1 MFRVTECTFRVTEC
15 TFRDTEWPFRD
26 TEWRFIINIKQNY
39 LSQNKS
45 DVCTCFYINFSYI
58 CGDYIQ
64 NKKLIKMNKFFL
76 TSLLVAAAITAN
88 AQDNTTKDSLTME
101 TMMHNIPEV
110 MVKGSRP
117 IVKAERGMLSYNMPL
132 LLKQLPADNAYEALT
147 RIPGVSNATGN
158 ISFSGNEVTLI
169 INGQATTLTQ
179 EQLAERLKAMP
190 ATQLAKAEVML
201 SAPARY
207 HVRGMAINIV
217 TKDYAGTNQLSGQ
230 IIGGLV
236 QTKYAKGF
244 GDLYLSMQ
252 RGKFGL
258 DAQYKLV
265 NGNSYGESSRIANH
279 PLGNN
284 RIHYNDETGQKSF
297 GITHD
302 YRLGMNYAFSKNHR
316 LDVAYTGQ
324 WDKTN
329 SNSRTTGSS
338 ISGMHRDSHEYLHN
352 VDVNYALP
360 FGLTLSGSYTYYRTP
375 QQQAL
380 DGTITTENK
389 NETER
394 NLTSGSEQT
403 INKWMFTADQTHSL
417 AHGWGLSYGVK
428 GQFTSNKSY
437 QTTIDK
443 DGSVLPDGTSSVDLN
458 ERIWNIY
465 AGFSKQINKAIS
477 LEASVAA
484 EQYHS
489 PIWDKWRV
497 YPTLNALWNVNDN
510 HLLNLSFSSNSEFP
524 SYWST
529 MSNVYYSSTYTE
541 IHGNPDLKPFSYSNV
556 NLMWQIKRRY
566 TLMAF
571 ASLKPDYSVQLPYQ
585 TTDRMAVIMKETN
598 FDYSNSFGLQASA
611 IFSAGK
617 WLNGNVF
624 AVGTYKHDKSSHFF
638 DLPFNR
644 KKLSVRLGGMASV
657 KLCSTQDLRL
667 ILNPFI
673 QSKAIQGV
681 YDISPIFRM
690 NAKLQWSSH
699 DGRWGLR
706 INGNNIFNNKYDT
719 RSVQGN
725 QDYRMKINYSWASVT
740 FAVIYKFGGYKEKT
754 VKEVDTSRMGH

>member
-1 MFRVTECTFRVTEC
+1 MNRLLLTGFLVT
-15 TFRDTEWPFRD
+15 
-26 TEWRFIINIKQNY
+26 
-39 LSQNKS
+39 
-45 DVCTCFYINFSYI
+45 
-58 CGDYIQ
+58 
-64 NKKLIKMNKFFL
+64 
-76 TSLLVAAAITAN
+76 AAITAN
-88 AQDNTTKDSLTME
+88 AQDNAQKDSLTME

-117 IVKAERGMLSYNMPL
+117 IVKAERGMLSYNIPL

-147 RIPGVSNATGN
+147 RIPGVSDATGS

-169 INGQATTLTQ
+169 VNGQATTLTQ
-179 EQLAERLKAMP
+179 EQLTERLKAMP
-190 ATQLAKAEVML
+190 AAQLSKAEVML

-230 IIGGLV
+230 IIGGMR
-236 QTKYAKGF
+236 QNKYANEF
-244 GDLYLSMQ
+244 GNLYLSLQ

-258 DAQYKLV
+258 DAQYKYV

-297 GITHD
+297 GITHN
-302 YRLGMNYAFSKNHR
+302 YRLGMNYTFSTNHR
-316 LDVAYTGQ
+316 LDVASTGK
-324 WDKTN
+324 WDKTS
-329 SNSRTTGSS
+329 SNSHTTGSS
-338 ISGMHRDSHEYLHN
+338 ISGMHSDSHEYLHN

-380 DGTITTENK
+380 DGTMTTENK

-394 NLTSGSEQT
+394 NLTSGSKQT

-443 DGSVLPDGTSSVDLN
+443 NGTILPDGTSSVDNN

-465 AGFSKQINKAIS
+465 AGFSKQINKGLS

-489 PIWDKWRV
+489 PVWDKWRV
-497 YPTLNALWNVNDN
+497 YPTLNALWNVNDK

-529 MSNVYYSSTYTE
+529 MSNVFYSSTYTE
-541 IHGNPDLKPFSYSNV
+541 IHGNPDLKLFSYYNV

-566 TLMAF
+566 TLIAF
-571 ASLKPDYSVQLPYQ
+571 ASLKPDYFVQLPYQ

-617 WLNGNVF
+617 WLNSNVF
-624 AVGTYKHDKSSHFF
+624 AVGTYKHDKSRNFF
-638 DLPFNR
+638 DLPFDR
-644 KKLSVRLGGMASV
+644 KKLSVILGGTASV

-667 ILNPFI
+667 ILNPFY
-673 QSKAIQGV
+673 QTKAIQGV
-681 YDISPIFRM
+681 YDISPIFSM
-690 NAKLQWSSH
+690 DAKLQWSSH
-699 DGRWGLR
+699 DGKWGVRL
-706 INGNNIFNNKYDT
+706 NGSNIFNNRFDT

-725 QDYRMKINYSWASVT
+725 QDYRMKVNYNWSSFT

>member
-1 MFRVTECTFRVTEC
+1 MANKIFLLGLFL
-15 TFRDTEWPFRD
+15 
-26 TEWRFIINIKQNY
+26 
-39 LSQNKS
+39 LSVVNVKAQ
-45 DVCTCFYINFSYI
+45 T
-58 CGDYIQ
+58 
-64 NKKLIKMNKFFL
+64 L
-76 TSLLVAAAITAN
+76 TQT
-88 AQDNTTKDSLTME
+88 DSLTME
-101 TMMHNIPEV
+101 TMLHNLPEV

-147 RIPGVSNATGN
+147 RIPGVSDATGS

-179 EQLAERLKAMP
+179 EQLTERLKAMP
-190 ATQLAKAEVML
+190 AAQLAKTEVML

-230 IIGGLV
+230 IIGGFE
-236 QTKYAKGF
+236 QNKYAKGF
-244 GDLYLSMQ
+244 GDLYLSLQ

-258 DAQYKLV
+258 DAQYKYV
-265 NGNSYGESSRIANH
+265 NGNSYGESSLIANH

-284 RIHYNDETGQKSF
+284 RVYYNDKTGQKSF

-324 WDKTN
+324 WDKTS
-329 SNSRTTGSS
+329 SNNHTTGSS
-338 ISGMHRDSHEYLHN
+338 ISGMHLDSHEYLHN
-352 VDVNYALP
+352 VDVNYSLP
-360 FGLTLSGSYTYYRTP
+360 FGLTLNGSYTYYRTP

-380 DGTITTENK
+380 DGTMHTDESMP
-389 NETER
+389 ETER

-443 DGSVLPDGTSSVDLN
+443 DGTIQPNGTSSVDNN

-465 AGFSKQINKAIS
+465 AGFSKQINKAFS

-529 MSNVYYSSTYTE
+529 MSNVFYSSTYSE
-541 IHGNPDLKPFSYSNV
+541 IHGNPDLKPYSYYNV

-571 ASLKPDYSVQLPYQ
+571 ASLKPDYFVQLPYQ
-585 TTDRMAVIMKETN
+585 TTERMAVIMKETN
-598 FDYSNSFGLQASA
+598 FDYSNSYGLQASV
-611 IFSAGK
+611 IFNAGK

-624 AVGTYKHDKSSHFF
+624 AVGTYKHDKSSNFF

-644 KKLSVRLGGMASV
+644 KKLSVILGGTASV
-657 KLCSTQDLRL
+657 KLCNTQDLRL
-667 ILNPFI
+667 ILNPFF

-681 YDISPIFRM
+681 YDISPIFSM
-690 NAKLQWSSH
+690 DAKLQWSSH
-699 DGRWGLR
+699 DGKWGLR
-706 INGNNIFNNKYDT
+706 LNGSNIFNNLYDT

-725 QDYRMKINYSWASVT
+725 QDYRMKINYNWASVT
-740 FAVIYKFGGYKEKT
+740 FAVIYKFGGYKEKN
-754 VKEVDTSRMGH
+754 VKAVDTSRMGH

>member
-1 MFRVTECTFRVTEC
+1 MDNKVFLLGLFLLSVANVKAQTQT
-15 TFRDTEWPFRD
+15 
-26 TEWRFIINIKQNY
+26 QN
-39 LSQNKS
+39 
-45 DVCTCFYINFSYI
+45 
-58 CGDYIQ
+58 
-64 NKKLIKMNKFFL
+64 
-76 TSLLVAAAITAN
+76 
-88 AQDNTTKDSLTME
+88 DSLTME
-101 TMMHNIPEV
+101 NMMHNLPEV

-147 RIPGVSNATGN
+147 RIPGISDATGS

-169 INGQATTLTQ
+169 VNGQATTLTQ
-179 EQLAERLKAMP
+179 EQLTERLKAMP
-190 ATQLAKAEVML
+190 AAQLAKAEVML

-230 IIGGLV
+230 VIGGMK
-236 QTKYAKGF
+236 QSKYAKGF
-244 GDLYLSMQ
+244 GDLYLSLQ

-258 DAQYKLV
+258 DAQYKYV

-284 RIHYNDETGQKSF
+284 RVYYNDETGQKSF
-297 GITHD
+297 GITHN

-316 LDVAYTGQ
+316 LDVAYTGH
-324 WDKTN
+324 WDKRCSN
-329 SNSRTTGSS
+329 SNTTGSS
-338 ISGMHRDSHEYLHN
+338 ISGMHHDSHEYLHN
-352 VDVNYALP
+352 VDVNYSLP
-360 FGLTLSGSYTYYRTP
+360 FGLTLNGSYTYYRTP

-380 DGTITTENK
+380 DGTMHTDESML
-389 NETER
+389 ETER

-443 DGSVLPDGTSSVDLN
+443 DGTIQPNGTSSVDNN

-477 LEASVAA
+477 VEASVAA

-529 MSNVYYSSTYTE
+529 MSNVFYSSTYSE
-541 IHGNPDLKPFSYSNV
+541 IHGNPDLKPFSYYNV

-571 ASLKPDYSVQLPYQ
+571 ASLKPDYFVQLPYQ
-585 TTDRMAVIMKETN
+585 TTERMAVIMKETN
-598 FDYSNSFGLQASA
+598 FDYSNSYGLQASV
-611 IFSAGK
+611 IFNAGK

-624 AVGTYKHDKSSHFF
+624 AVGTYKHDKSSNFF

-644 KKLSVRLGGMASV
+644 KKLSVILGGTASV
-657 KLCSTQDLRL
+657 KLCNTQDLRL
-667 ILNPFI
+667 ILNPFF

-681 YDISPIFRM
+681 YDISPVFRM

-699 DGRWGLR
+699 DGKWGLR
-706 INGNNIFNNKYDT
+706 LNGSNIFNNLYDT

-725 QDYRMKINYSWASVT
+725 QDYRMKINYNWASVT
-740 FAVIYKFGGYKEKT
+740 FAVIYKFGGYKEKN
-754 VKEVDTSRMGH
+754 VKAVDTSRMGH

>member
-1 MFRVTECTFRVTEC
+1 
-15 TFRDTEWPFRD
+15 
-26 TEWRFIINIKQNY
+26 
-39 LSQNKS
+39 
-45 DVCTCFYINFSYI
+45 
-58 CGDYIQ
+58 
-64 NKKLIKMNKFFL
+64 MNKFFL
-76 TSLLVAAAITAN
+76 MSLLVAAAITAN

-147 RIPGVSNATGN
+147 HIPGVSNATGN

-169 INGQATTLTQ
+169 VNGQATTLTQ

-417 AHGWGLSYGVK
+417 SHGWGLSYGVK

-443 DGSVLPDGTSSVDLN
+443 DGTILPDGTSSVNNN

-489 PIWDKWRV
+489 PVWDKWRV

-529 MSNVYYSSTYTE
+529 MSNVFYSSTYTE
-541 IHGNPDLKPFSYSNV
+541 IHGNPDLKPFSYYNV

-571 ASLKPDYSVQLPYQ
+571 ASLKPDYFVQLPYQ

-598 FDYSNSFGLQASA
+598 FDYSNSYGLQASA

-624 AVGTYKHDKSSHFF
+624 AVGTYKHDKSCNFF
-638 DLPFNR
+638 NLPFDR
-644 KKLSVRLGGMASV
+644 KKLSVILGGTASI
-657 KLCSTQDLRL
+657 KLSSTQDLRL
-667 ILNPFI
+667 ILNPFY
-673 QSKAIQGV
+673 QTKAIQGV
-681 YDISPIFRM
+681 YDISPVFRM
-690 NAKLQWSSH
+690 DAKLQWSSH
-699 DGRWGLR
+699 DGKWGVRL
-706 INGNNIFNNKYDT
+706 NGSNIFNNRFDT

-725 QDYRMKINYSWASVT
+725 QDYRMKINYNWASVT

>member
-1 MFRVTECTFRVTEC
+1 MANKIFLLGLFL
-15 TFRDTEWPFRD
+15 
-26 TEWRFIINIKQNY
+26 
-39 LSQNKS
+39 LSVANVKAQ
-45 DVCTCFYINFSYI
+45 T
-58 CGDYIQ
+58 
-64 NKKLIKMNKFFL
+64 L
-76 TSLLVAAAITAN
+76 TQT
-88 AQDNTTKDSLTME
+88 DSLTME
-101 TMMHNIPEV
+101 TMLHNLPEV

-147 RIPGVSNATGN
+147 RIPGVSDATGS

-179 EQLAERLKAMP
+179 EQLTERLKAMP
-190 ATQLAKAEVML
+190 AAQLAKAEVML

-230 IIGGLV
+230 IIGGMR
-236 QTKYAKGF
+236 QNKYANEF
-244 GDLYLSMQ
+244 GNLYLSLQ

-258 DAQYKLV
+258 DAQYKYV

-302 YRLGMNYAFSKNHR
+302 YRLGMNYAFGKNHR

-329 SNSRTTGSS
+329 SNSRTTGLS

-529 MSNVYYSSTYTE
+529 MSNVFYSSTYTE
-541 IHGNPDLKPFSYSNV
+541 IHGNPDLKPFSYYNV

-644 KKLSVRLGGMASV
+644 KKLSVRLGGTASV

-699 DGRWGLR
+699 DGKWGLR
-706 INGNNIFNNKYDT
+706 LNGNNIFNNKYDT

-725 QDYRMKINYSWASVT
+725 QDYRMKINYNWASVT

>member
-1 MFRVTECTFRVTEC
+1 MVNKIFLLGLFL
-15 TFRDTEWPFRD
+15 
-26 TEWRFIINIKQNY
+26 
-39 LSQNKS
+39 LSVANVKAQ
-45 DVCTCFYINFSYI
+45 T
-58 CGDYIQ
+58 
-64 NKKLIKMNKFFL
+64 L
-76 TSLLVAAAITAN
+76 TQT
-88 AQDNTTKDSLTME
+88 DSLTME
-101 TMMHNIPEV
+101 TMLHDLPEV

-147 RIPGVSNATGN
+147 RIPGVSDATGS

-179 EQLAERLKAMP
+179 EQLTERLKAMP
-190 ATQLAKAEVML
+190 AAQLAKAEVML

-230 IIGGLV
+230 VIGGMK
-236 QTKYAKGF
+236 QSKYAKGF
-244 GDLYLSMQ
+244 GDLYLSLQ

-258 DAQYKLV
+258 DAQYKYV

-284 RIHYNDETGQKSF
+284 RVYYNDETGQKSF
-297 GITHD
+297 GITHN

-316 LDVAYTGQ
+316 LDVAYTGH
-324 WDKTN
+324 WDKRCSN
-329 SNSRTTGSS
+329 SNTTGSS
-338 ISGMHRDSHEYLHN
+338 ICGMHHDSHEYLHN
-352 VDVNYALP
+352 VDVNYSLP
-360 FGLTLSGSYTYYRTP
+360 FGLTLNGSYTYYRTP

-380 DGTITTENK
+380 DGTMHTDESMS
-389 NETER
+389 ETER

-403 INKWMFTADQTHSL
+403 INKWMFTADQTHLL

-458 ERIWNIY
+458 ERIWNLY
-465 AGFSKQINKAIS
+465 AGFSKQINKTLS

-529 MSNVYYSSTYTE
+529 MSNVFYSSTYSE
-541 IHGNPDLKPFSYSNV
+541 IHGNPDLKPFAYYNV

-571 ASLKPDYSVQLPYQ
+571 ASLKPDYFVQLPYQ
-585 TTDRMAVIMKETN
+585 TTECMAVIMKETN
-598 FDYSNSFGLQASA
+598 FDYSNSYGLQASV
-611 IFSAGK
+611 IFNAGK

-624 AVGTYKHDKSSHFF
+624 AVGTYKHDKSSNFF

-644 KKLSVRLGGMASV
+644 KKFSVILGGTASV
-657 KLCSTQDLRL
+657 KLCNTQDLRL
-667 ILNPFI
+667 ILNPFY
-673 QSKAIQGV
+673 QTKAIQGV

-699 DGRWGLR
+699 DGKWGLR
-706 INGNNIFNNKYDT
+706 LNGSNIFNNLYDT

-725 QDYRMKINYSWASVT
+725 QDYRMKINYNWASVT
-740 FAVIYKFGGYKEKT
+740 FAVIYKFGGYKEKN
-754 VKEVDTSRMGH
+754 VKAVDTSRMGH

>member
-1 MFRVTECTFRVTEC
+1 MANKIFLLGLFL
-15 TFRDTEWPFRD
+15 
-26 TEWRFIINIKQNY
+26 
-39 LSQNKS
+39 LSVANVKAQ
-45 DVCTCFYINFSYI
+45 T
-58 CGDYIQ
+58 
-64 NKKLIKMNKFFL
+64 L
-76 TSLLVAAAITAN
+76 TQT
-88 AQDNTTKDSLTME
+88 DSLTME
-101 TMMHNIPEV
+101 TMLHNLPEV

-147 RIPGVSNATGN
+147 RIPGVSDATGS

-179 EQLAERLKAMP
+179 EQLTERLKAMP
-190 ATQLAKAEVML
+190 AAQLAKAEVML

-230 IIGGLV
+230 IIGGFE
-236 QTKYAKGF
+236 QNKYAKGF
-244 GDLYLSMQ
+244 GDLYLSLQ

-258 DAQYKLV
+258 DAQYKYV
-265 NGNSYGESSRIANH
+265 NGNSYGESSLIANH

-284 RIHYNDETGQKSF
+284 RVYYNDETGQKSF

-302 YRLGMNYAFSKNHR
+302 YRLGMNYVFSKNHR

-324 WDKTN
+324 WDKTS
-329 SNSRTTGSS
+329 SNNHTTGSS
-338 ISGMHRDSHEYLHN
+338 ISGMHLDSHEYLHN
-352 VDVNYALP
+352 VDVNYSLP
-360 FGLTLSGSYTYYRTP
+360 FGLTLNGSYTYYRTP

-380 DGTITTENK
+380 DGTMHTDESMP
-389 NETER
+389 ETER

-458 ERIWNIY
+458 ERIWTIY

-489 PIWDKWRV
+489 PIWNKWRV

-529 MSNVYYSSTYTE
+529 MSNVFYSSTYTE
-541 IHGNPDLKPFSYSNV
+541 IHGNPDLKPFSYYNV

-571 ASLKPDYSVQLPYQ
+571 ASLKPDYFVQLPYQ

-624 AVGTYKHDKSSHFF
+624 AVGTYKHDKSCNFF
-638 DLPFNR
+638 DLPFDR
-644 KKLSVRLGGMASV
+644 KKLSVILGGTASV

-667 ILNPFI
+667 ILNPFY
-673 QSKAIQGV
+673 QTKAIQGV

-699 DGRWGLR
+699 DGKWGVRL
-706 INGNNIFNNKYDT
+706 NGSNIFNNKYDT

-740 FAVIYKFGGYKEKT
+740 FAVIYKFGGYKEKN
-754 VKEVDTSRMGH
+754 VKAVDTSRMGH

>member
-1 MFRVTECTFRVTEC
+1 MVNKIFLLGLFL
-15 TFRDTEWPFRD
+15 
-26 TEWRFIINIKQNY
+26 
-39 LSQNKS
+39 LSVANVKAQ
-45 DVCTCFYINFSYI
+45 T
-58 CGDYIQ
+58 
-64 NKKLIKMNKFFL
+64 L
-76 TSLLVAAAITAN
+76 TQT
-88 AQDNTTKDSLTME
+88 DSLTME
-101 TMMHNIPEV
+101 TMLHNLPEV

-147 RIPGVSNATGN
+147 RIPGVSDATGS

-179 EQLAERLKAMP
+179 EQLTERLKAMP
-190 ATQLAKAEVML
+190 AAQLAKAEVML

-230 IIGGLV
+230 VIGGMK
-236 QTKYAKGF
+236 QSKYAKGF
-244 GDLYLSMQ
+244 GDLYLSLQ

-258 DAQYKLV
+258 DAQYKYV

-284 RIHYNDETGQKSF
+284 RVYYNDETGQKSF
-297 GITHD
+297 GITHN

-316 LDVAYTGQ
+316 LDVAYTGH
-324 WDKTN
+324 WDKRCSN
-329 SNSRTTGSS
+329 SNTTGSS
-338 ISGMHRDSHEYLHN
+338 ISGMHHDSHEYLHN
-352 VDVNYALP
+352 VDVNYSLP
-360 FGLTLSGSYTYYRTP
+360 FGLTLNGSYTYYRTP

-380 DGTITTENK
+380 DGTMHTDESMS
-389 NETER
+389 ETER

-403 INKWMFTADQTHSL
+403 INKWMFTADQTHLL

-458 ERIWNIY
+458 ERIWNLY
-465 AGFSKQINKAIS
+465 AGFSKQINKVLS

-529 MSNVYYSSTYTE
+529 MSNVFYSSTYSE
-541 IHGNPDLKPFSYSNV
+541 IHGNPDLKPFAYYNV

-571 ASLKPDYSVQLPYQ
+571 ASLKPDYFVQLPYQ
-585 TTDRMAVIMKETN
+585 TTERMAVIMKETN
-598 FDYSNSFGLQASA
+598 FDYSNSYGLQASV
-611 IFSAGK
+611 IFNAGK

-624 AVGTYKHDKSSHFF
+624 AVGTYKHDKSSNFF

-644 KKLSVRLGGMASV
+644 KKFSVILGGTASV
-657 KLCSTQDLRL
+657 KLCNTQDLRL
-667 ILNPFI
+667 ILNPFY
-673 QSKAIQGV
+673 QTKAIQGV
-681 YDISPIFRM
+681 YDISPVFRM

-699 DGRWGLR
+699 DGKWGLR
-706 INGNNIFNNKYDT
+706 LNGSNIFNNLYDT

-725 QDYRMKINYSWASVT
+725 QDYRMKINYNWASVT
-740 FAVIYKFGGYKEKT
+740 FAVIYKFGGYKEKN
-754 VKEVDTSRMGH
+754 VKAVDTSRMGH

>member
-1 MFRVTECTFRVTEC
+1 MNRLF
-15 TFRDTEWPFRD
+15 
-26 TEWRFIINIKQNY
+26 FIG
-39 LSQNKS
+39 
-45 DVCTCFYINFSYI
+45 V
-58 CGDYIQ
+58 
-64 NKKLIKMNKFFL
+64 
-76 TSLLVAAAITAN
+76 LVASAITAN
-88 AQDNTTKDSLTME
+88 AQDNAQKDSLTME
-101 TMMHNIPEV
+101 SMMHNLPEV

-147 RIPGVSNATGN
+147 RIPGVSDATGC
-158 ISFSGNEVTLI
+158 ISFSGNEVMLI
-169 INGQATTLTQ
+169 VNGQATTLTQ

-190 ATQLAKAEVML
+190 AAQLTKAEVML

-217 TKDYAGTNQLSGQ
+217 TKDYDGTNQLSGQ
-230 IIGGLV
+230 IIGGMR
-236 QTKYAKGF
+236 QNKYANEF
-244 GDLYLSMQ
+244 GNLYLSLQ

-258 DAQYKLV
+258 DAQYKYV

-302 YRLGMNYAFSKNHR
+302 YRLGMNYTFSKNNR

-417 AHGWGLSYGVK
+417 SHGWGLSYGVK

-510 HLLNLSFSSNSEFP
+510 HLLNLSFSSNNEFP

-529 MSNVYYSSTYTE
+529 MSNVFYSSTYTE
-541 IHGNPDLKPFSYSNV
+541 IHGNPDLKPFSYYNV

-598 FDYSNSFGLQASA
+598 FNYSNSFGLQASA

-624 AVGTYKHDKSSHFF
+624 AVGTYKHDKSSNFF

-644 KKLSVRLGGMASV
+644 KKLSVILGGTASV
-657 KLCSTQDLRL
+657 KLCNTQDLRL
-667 ILNPFI
+667 ILNPFF

-699 DGRWGLR
+699 DGKWGLR
-706 INGNNIFNNKYDT
+706 LNGNNIFNNKYDT

-725 QDYRMKINYSWASVT
+725 QDYRMKINYNWASVT

>member
-1 MFRVTECTFRVTEC
+1 MVNKIFLLGLFL
-15 TFRDTEWPFRD
+15 
-26 TEWRFIINIKQNY
+26 
-39 LSQNKS
+39 LSVANVKAQ
-45 DVCTCFYINFSYI
+45 T
-58 CGDYIQ
+58 
-64 NKKLIKMNKFFL
+64 L
-76 TSLLVAAAITAN
+76 TQT
-88 AQDNTTKDSLTME
+88 DSLTME
-101 TMMHNIPEV
+101 TMLHNLPEV

-147 RIPGVSNATGN
+147 RIPGVSDATGS

-179 EQLAERLKAMP
+179 EQLTERLKAMP
-190 ATQLAKAEVML
+190 AAQLAKAEVML

-230 IIGGLV
+230 FIGGMK
-236 QTKYAKGF
+236 QSKYAKGF
-244 GDLYLSMQ
+244 GDLYLSLQ

-258 DAQYKLV
+258 DAQYKYV

-284 RIHYNDETGQKSF
+284 RVYYNDETGQKSF
-297 GITHD
+297 GITHN

-316 LDVAYTGQ
+316 LDVAYTGH
-324 WDKTN
+324 WDKRCSN
-329 SNSRTTGSS
+329 SNTTGSS
-338 ISGMHRDSHEYLHN
+338 ISGMHHDSHEYLHN
-352 VDVNYALP
+352 VDVNYSLP
-360 FGLTLSGSYTYYRTP
+360 FGLTLNGSYTYYCTP

-380 DGTITTENK
+380 DGTMHTDESML
-389 NETER
+389 ETER
-394 NLTSGSEQT
+394 NLTSGSEQS

-443 DGSVLPDGTSSVDLN
+443 DGTIQPNGTSSVDNN

-477 LEASVAA
+477 VEASVAA

-529 MSNVYYSSTYTE
+529 MSNVFYSSTYSE
-541 IHGNPDLKPFSYSNV
+541 IHGNPDLKPFSYYNV

-571 ASLKPDYSVQLPYQ
+571 ASLKPDYFVQLPYQ
-585 TTDRMAVIMKETN
+585 TTERMAVIMKETN
-598 FDYSNSFGLQASA
+598 FDYSNSYGLQASV
-611 IFSAGK
+611 IFNAGK

-624 AVGTYKHDKSSHFF
+624 AVGTYKHDKSCNFF

-644 KKLSVRLGGMASV
+644 KKLSVILGGTASV
-657 KLCSTQDLRL
+657 KLTSTQDLRL
-667 ILNPFI
+667 ILNPFY
-673 QSKAIQGV
+673 QTKAIQGV
-681 YDISPIFRM
+681 YDISPVFRM
-690 NAKLQWSSH
+690 DAKLQWSSH
-699 DGRWGLR
+699 DGKWGVRL
-706 INGNNIFNNKYDT
+706 NGSNIFNNRFDT

-725 QDYRMKINYSWASVT
+725 QDYRMKINYNWASVT
-740 FAVIYKFGGYKEKT
+740 FAVIYKFGGYKEKN
-754 VKEVDTSRMGH
+754 VKAVDTSRMGH

>member
-1 MFRVTECTFRVTEC
+1 MTNKMFLLGLFL
-15 TFRDTEWPFRD
+15 
-26 TEWRFIINIKQNY
+26 
-39 LSQNKS
+39 LS
-45 DVCTCFYINFSYI
+45 
-58 CGDYIQ
+58 
-64 NKKLIKMNKFFL
+64 
-76 TSLLVAAAITAN
+76 VAN
-88 AQDNTTKDSLTME
+88 VKAQTQTQTDSLILE
-101 TMMHNIPEV
+101 TMMQNLPEV

-147 RIPGVSNATGN
+147 RIPGVSDATGSM
-158 ISFSGNEVTLI
+158 SFSGNEVTLI

-179 EQLAERLKAMP
+179 EQLIERLKAMP
-190 ATQLAKAEVML
+190 AAQLAKAEVML

-217 TKDYAGTNQLSGQ
+217 TKAYAGTNQLSGQ
-230 IIGGLV
+230 VIGGMK
-236 QTKYAKGF
+236 QSKYAKGF
-244 GDLYLSMQ
+244 GDLYLSLQ

-258 DAQYKLV
+258 DAQYKYV
-265 NGNSYGESSRIANH
+265 NGNSYGESSLIANH

-284 RIHYNDETGQKSF
+284 RVYYNDETGQKSF

-324 WDKTN
+324 WDKTS
-329 SNSRTTGSS
+329 SNNHTTGSS

-352 VDVNYALP
+352 VDVNYSLP
-360 FGLTLSGSYTYYRTP
+360 FGLTLNGSYTYYRTP

-380 DGTITTENK
+380 DGMMHADESMP
-389 NETER
+389 ETER

-417 AHGWGLSYGVK
+417 SHGWGLSYGVK

-443 DGSVLPDGTSSVDLN
+443 DGTILPDGTSSVDNN

-465 AGFSKQINKAIS
+465 AGFSKQINKAVS
-477 LEASVAA
+477 VEASVAA

-489 PIWDKWRV
+489 PIWDKWRM

-529 MSNVYYSSTYTE
+529 MSNVFYSSTYSE
-541 IHGNPDLKPFSYSNV
+541 IHGNPDLKPFSYYNI

-598 FDYSNSFGLQASA
+598 FNYENSFGLQASA
-611 IFSAGK
+611 MFSAGK

-624 AVGTYKHDKSSHFF
+624 AVGIYKHDKSDYFF

-644 KKLSVRLGGMASV
+644 KKLTAALGGTASI
-657 KLCSTQDLRL
+657 KLCQTQDLRL
-667 ILNPFI
+667 ILNPFY
-673 QSKAIQGV
+673 QTKAIQGV

-699 DGRWGLR
+699 DGKWGLR
-706 INGNNIFNNKYDT
+706 LNGSNIFNNLYDT

-725 QDYRMKINYSWASVT
+725 QDYRMKINYNWASVT
-740 FAVIYKFGGYKEKT
+740 FAIIYKFGGYKEKN
-754 VKEVDTSRMGH
+754 VKAVDTSRMGH

>member
-1 MFRVTECTFRVTEC
+1 MKRNR
-15 TFRDTEWPFRD
+15 
-26 TEWRFIINIKQNY
+26 
-39 LSQNKS
+39 
-45 DVCTCFYINFSYI
+45 
-58 CGDYIQ
+58 
-64 NKKLIKMNKFFL
+64 FFL
-76 TSLLVAAAITAN
+76 ISLLFASSITVH
-88 AQDNTTKDSLTME
+88 AQDNAPKDSLTME
-101 TMMHNIPEV
+101 SMMHNLPEV

-117 IVKAERGMLSYNMPL
+117 IVKVERGMLTYNMPL
-132 LLKQLPADNAYEALT
+132 LIKQLPADNAYEALT
-147 RIPGVSNATGN
+147 HIPGISDATGK

-169 INGQATTLTQ
+169 VNGQATTLTQ
-179 EQLAERLKAMP
+179 EQLTERLKSMP
-190 ATQLAKAEVML
+190 AAQLAKAEVML

-230 IIGGLV
+230 IIGGME
-236 QTKYAKGF
+236 QNRYAKGF
-244 GDLYLSMQ
+244 GNVYLSMQ

-265 NGNSYGESSRIANH
+265 NGNLYGESSRIANH

-284 RIHYNDETGQKSF
+284 RVYYNDETGQKSF
-297 GITHD
+297 GITHN

-316 LDVAYTGQ
+316 LDVAYTGH
-324 WDKTN
+324 WDKRCSN
-329 SNSRTTGSS
+329 SNTTGSS
-338 ISGMHRDSHEYLHN
+338 ISGMHHDSHEYLHN
-352 VDVNYALP
+352 VDVNYSLP
-360 FGLTLSGSYTYYRTP
+360 FGLTLNGSYTYYRTP

-380 DGTITTENK
+380 DGTMHTDESMS
-389 NETER
+389 ETER

-403 INKWMFTADQTHSL
+403 INKWMFTADQTHLL

-437 QTTIDK
+437 QTTINK

-458 ERIWNIY
+458 ERIWNLY
-465 AGFSKQINKAIS
+465 AGFSKQINKALS

-529 MSNVYYSSTYTE
+529 MSNVFYSSTYSE
-541 IHGNPDLKPFSYSNV
+541 IHGNPDLKPFAYYNV

-571 ASLKPDYSVQLPYQ
+571 ASLKPDYFVQLPYQ
-585 TTDRMAVIMKETN
+585 TTERMAVIMKETN
-598 FDYSNSFGLQASA
+598 FDYSNSYGLQASV
-611 IFSAGK
+611 IFNAGK

-624 AVGTYKHDKSSHFF
+624 AVGIYKHDKSDYFF

-644 KKLSVRLGGMASV
+644 KKLTATLGGTASI
-657 KLCSTQDLRL
+657 KLCQTQDLRL
-667 ILNPFI
+667 ILNPFY
-673 QSKAIQGV
+673 QTKAIQGV

-699 DGRWGLR
+699 DGKWGLR
-706 INGNNIFNNKYDT
+706 LNGSNIFNNLYDT

-725 QDYRMKINYSWASVT
+725 QDYRMKINYNWASVT
-740 FAVIYKFGGYKEKT
+740 FAVIYKFGGYKEKN
-754 VKEVDTSRMGH
+754 VKAVDTSRMGH

>member
-1 MFRVTECTFRVTEC
+1 
-15 TFRDTEWPFRD
+15 
-26 TEWRFIINIKQNY
+26 
-39 LSQNKS
+39 
-45 DVCTCFYINFSYI
+45 
-58 CGDYIQ
+58 
-64 NKKLIKMNKFFL
+64 MNKFFL

-147 RIPGVSNATGN
+147 HIPGVSNATGN

-169 INGQATTLTQ
+169 VNGQATTLTQ

-190 ATQLAKAEVML
+190 AAQLAKAEVML

-302 YRLGMNYAFSKNHR
+302 YRLGMNYAFGKNHR

-324 WDKTN
+324 WDKTC

-338 ISGMHRDSHEYLHN
+338 ISGMHHDSHEYLHN
-352 VDVNYALP
+352 VDVNYSLP
-360 FGLTLSGSYTYYRTP
+360 FGLSLNGSYTYYRTP
-375 QQQAL
+375 QQQVL
-380 DGTITTENK
+380 DGTMTTENK

-394 NLTSGSEQT
+394 NLTSGNEQT

-443 DGSVLPDGTSSVDLN
+443 DGTILPDGTSSVDNN

-465 AGFSKQINKAIS
+465 AGFSKQINKALS

-529 MSNVYYSSTYTE
+529 MSNVFYSSTYTE
-541 IHGNPDLKPFSYSNV
+541 IHGNPDLKPFSYYNV

-571 ASLKPDYSVQLPYQ
+571 ANLKPDYFVQLPYQ

-598 FDYSNSFGLQASA
+598 FDFSNSYGLQASA

-624 AVGTYKHDKSSHFF
+624 AVGTYKHDKSRNFF

-644 KKLSVRLGGMASV
+644 KKLSVILGGTASV

-667 ILNPFI
+667 ILNPFY
-673 QSKAIQGV
+673 QTKAIQGV
-681 YDISPIFRM
+681 YDISPVFRM

-699 DGRWGLR
+699 DGKWGVRL
-706 INGNNIFNNKYDT
+706 NGSNIFNNRFDT

-725 QDYRMKINYSWASVT
+725 QDYRMKINYNWASVT

>member
-1 MFRVTECTFRVTEC
+1 MDNKVFLLGLFLLSVANVKAQTLT
-15 TFRDTEWPFRD
+15 
-26 TEWRFIINIKQNY
+26 QN
-39 LSQNKS
+39 
-45 DVCTCFYINFSYI
+45 
-58 CGDYIQ
+58 
-64 NKKLIKMNKFFL
+64 
-76 TSLLVAAAITAN
+76 
-88 AQDNTTKDSLTME
+88 DSLTME
-101 TMMHNIPEV
+101 NMMHNLPEI

-132 LLKQLPADNAYEALT
+132 LMKQLPADNAYEALT
-147 RIPGVSNATGN
+147 RIPGVSDATGS

-179 EQLAERLKAMP
+179 EQLTERLKAMP
-190 ATQLAKAEVML
+190 AAQLAKAEVML

-338 ISGMHRDSHEYLHN
+338 ISRMHRDSHEYLHN

-443 DGSVLPDGTSSVDLN
+443 DGTILPNGTSSVNNN

-489 PIWDKWRV
+489 PVWDKWRV

-529 MSNVYYSSTYTE
+529 MSNVFYSSTYTE
-541 IHGNPDLKPFSYSNV
+541 IHGNPDLKPFSYYNV

-571 ASLKPDYSVQLPYQ
+571 ASLKPDYFVQLPYQ

-598 FDYSNSFGLQASA
+598 FDYSNSYGLQASA

-624 AVGTYKHDKSSHFF
+624 AVGTYKHDKSCNFF
-638 DLPFNR
+638 DLPFDR
-644 KKLSVRLGGMASV
+644 KKLSVILGGTASV
-657 KLCSTQDLRL
+657 KLSSTQDLRL
-667 ILNPFI
+667 ILNPFY
-673 QSKAIQGV
+673 QTKAIQGV
-681 YDISPIFRM
+681 YDISPVFRM
-690 NAKLQWSSH
+690 DAKLQWSSH
-699 DGRWGLR
+699 DGKWGLR
-706 INGNNIFNNKYDT
+706 LNGSNIFNNRFDT

-725 QDYRMKINYSWASVT
+725 QDYRMKINYNWSSFT
-740 FAVIYKFGGYKEKT
+740 FAVIYKFGGYKEKN
-754 VKEVDTSRMGH
+754 VKAVDTSRMGH

>member
-1 MFRVTECTFRVTEC
+1 MVNKIFLLGLFL
-15 TFRDTEWPFRD
+15 
-26 TEWRFIINIKQNY
+26 
-39 LSQNKS
+39 LSVANVKAQ
-45 DVCTCFYINFSYI
+45 T
-58 CGDYIQ
+58 
-64 NKKLIKMNKFFL
+64 L
-76 TSLLVAAAITAN
+76 THT
-88 AQDNTTKDSLTME
+88 DSLTME
-101 TMMHNIPEV
+101 NMMHNLPEV

-117 IVKAERGMLSYNMPL
+117 VVKAERGMLSYNMPL

-147 RIPGVSNATGN
+147 RIPGISDATGS

-169 INGQATTLTQ
+169 VNGQATTLTQ
-179 EQLAERLKAMP
+179 EQLIERLKAMP
-190 ATQLAKAEVML
+190 AAQLAKTEVML

-230 IIGGLV
+230 VIGGMK
-236 QTKYAKGF
+236 QSKYAKGF
-244 GDLYLSMQ
+244 GDLYLSLQ

-258 DAQYKLV
+258 DAQYKYV

-284 RIHYNDETGQKSF
+284 RVYYNDETGQKSF
-297 GITHD
+297 GITHN

-316 LDVAYTGQ
+316 LDVAYTGH
-324 WDKTN
+324 WDKRCSN
-329 SNSRTTGSS
+329 SNTTGSS
-338 ISGMHRDSHEYLHN
+338 ISGMHHDSHEYLHN
-352 VDVNYALP
+352 VDVNYSLP
-360 FGLTLSGSYTYYRTP
+360 FGLTLNGSYTYYRTP

-380 DGTITTENK
+380 DGTMHTDESML
-389 NETER
+389 ETER

-443 DGSVLPDGTSSVDLN
+443 DGTIQPNGTSSVDNN

-477 LEASVAA
+477 VEASVAA

-529 MSNVYYSSTYTE
+529 MSNVFYSSTYSE
-541 IHGNPDLKPFSYSNV
+541 IHGNPDLKPFSYYNV

-571 ASLKPDYSVQLPYQ
+571 ASLKPDYFVQLPYQ
-585 TTDRMAVIMKETN
+585 TTERMAVIMKETN
-598 FDYSNSFGLQASA
+598 FDYSNSYGLQASV
-611 IFSAGK
+611 IFNAGK

-624 AVGTYKHDKSSHFF
+624 AVGTYKHDKSSNFF

-644 KKLSVRLGGMASV
+644 KKLSVILGGTASV
-657 KLCSTQDLRL
+657 KLCNTQDLRL
-667 ILNPFI
+667 ILNPFF

-681 YDISPIFRM
+681 YDVSPIFKM
-690 NAKLQWSSH
+690 NAKLQWTSH
-699 DGRWGLR
+699 DGKWGLR
-706 INGNNIFNNKYDT
+706 LNGSNIFNNLYDT

-725 QDYRMKINYSWASVT
+725 QDYRMKINYNWASVT
-740 FAVIYKFGGYKEKT
+740 FGVIYKFGGYKEKK

>member
-1 MFRVTECTFRVTEC
+1 MANKIFLLGLFL
-15 TFRDTEWPFRD
+15 
-26 TEWRFIINIKQNY
+26 
-39 LSQNKS
+39 LS
-45 DVCTCFYINFSYI
+45 
-58 CGDYIQ
+58 
-64 NKKLIKMNKFFL
+64 
-76 TSLLVAAAITAN
+76 VAN
-88 AQDNTTKDSLTME
+88 VKAQTRTQTDSLTME
-101 TMMHNIPEV
+101 TMLHNLPEV

-147 RIPGVSNATGN
+147 RIPGVSDATGS

-179 EQLAERLKAMP
+179 EQLTERLKAMP
-190 ATQLAKAEVML
+190 AAQLSKAEVML

-230 IIGGLV
+230 VIGGMK
-236 QTKYAKGF
+236 QSKYAKGF
-244 GDLYLSMQ
+244 GDLYLSLQ

-258 DAQYKLV
+258 DAQYKYV

-284 RIHYNDETGQKSF
+284 RVYYNDETGQKSF
-297 GITHD
+297 GITHN

-316 LDVAYTGQ
+316 LDVAYTGH
-324 WDKTN
+324 WDKRCSN
-329 SNSRTTGSS
+329 SNTTGSS
-338 ISGMHRDSHEYLHN
+338 ISGMHHDSHEYLHN
-352 VDVNYALP
+352 VDVNYSLP
-360 FGLTLSGSYTYYRTP
+360 FGLTLNGSYTYYRTP

-380 DGTITTENK
+380 DGTMHTDESMQ
-389 NETER
+389 ETER

-443 DGSVLPDGTSSVDLN
+443 DGTIQPNGTSSVDNN

-477 LEASVAA
+477 VEASVAA

-529 MSNVYYSSTYTE
+529 MSNVFYSSTYSE
-541 IHGNPDLKPFSYSNV
+541 IHGNPDLKPFSYYNV

-571 ASLKPDYSVQLPYQ
+571 ASLKPDYFVQLPYQ
-585 TTDRMAVIMKETN
+585 TTERMAVIMKETN
-598 FDYSNSFGLQASA
+598 FDYSNSYGLQASV
-611 IFSAGK
+611 IFNAGK

-624 AVGTYKHDKSSHFF
+624 AVGTYKHDKSSNFF

-644 KKLSVRLGGMASV
+644 KKLSVILGGTASV
-657 KLCSTQDLRL
+657 KLCNTQDLRL
-667 ILNPFI
+667 ILNPFF

-681 YDISPIFRM
+681 YDISPVFRM

-699 DGRWGLR
+699 DGKWGLR
-706 INGNNIFNNKYDT
+706 LNGSNIFNNLYDT

-725 QDYRMKINYSWASVT
+725 QDYRMKINYNWASVT
-740 FAVIYKFGGYKEKT
+740 FAVIYKFGGYKEKN
-754 VKEVDTSRMGH
+754 VKAVDTSRMGH

>member
-1 MFRVTECTFRVTEC
+1 MVNKIFLLGLFL
-15 TFRDTEWPFRD
+15 
-26 TEWRFIINIKQNY
+26 
-39 LSQNKS
+39 LSVANVKAQ
-45 DVCTCFYINFSYI
+45 T
-58 CGDYIQ
+58 
-64 NKKLIKMNKFFL
+64 L
-76 TSLLVAAAITAN
+76 THT
-88 AQDNTTKDSLTME
+88 DSLTME
-101 TMMHNIPEV
+101 NMMHNLPEV

-147 RIPGVSNATGN
+147 RIPGISDATGS

-169 INGQATTLTQ
+169 VNGQATTLTQ
-179 EQLAERLKAMP
+179 EQLTERLKAMP
-190 ATQLAKAEVML
+190 AAQLAKAEVML

-217 TKDYAGTNQLSGQ
+217 TKDYAGTNQLSGA
-230 IIGGLV
+230 GHWRHEA
-236 QTKYAKGF
+236 KAKGF
-244 GDLYLSMQ
+244 GDLYLSLQ

-258 DAQYKLV
+258 DAQYKYV

-284 RIHYNDETGQKSF
+284 RVYYNDETGQKSF
-297 GITHD
+297 GITHN

-316 LDVAYTGQ
+316 LDVAYTGH
-324 WDKTN
+324 WDKRCSN
-329 SNSRTTGSS
+329 SNTTGSS
-338 ISGMHRDSHEYLHN
+338 ISGMHHDSHEYLHN
-352 VDVNYALP
+352 VDVNYSLP
-360 FGLTLSGSYTYYRTP
+360 FGLTLNGSYTYYRTP

-380 DGTITTENK
+380 DGTMHTDESML
-389 NETER
+389 ETER

-443 DGSVLPDGTSSVDLN
+443 DGTIQPNGTSSVDNN

-477 LEASVAA
+477 VEASVAA

-497 YPTLNALWNVNDN
+497 YPTLNALWNVNDS

-529 MSNVYYSSTYTE
+529 MSNVFYSSTYSE
-541 IHGNPDLKPFSYSNV
+541 IHGNPDLKPFSYYNV

-571 ASLKPDYSVQLPYQ
+571 ASLKPDYFVQLPYQ
-585 TTDRMAVIMKETN
+585 TTERMAVIMKETN
-598 FDYSNSFGLQASA
+598 FDYSNSYGLQASV
-611 IFSAGK
+611 IFNAGK

-624 AVGTYKHDKSSHFF
+624 AVGTYKHDKSSNFF

-644 KKLSVRLGGMASV
+644 KKLSVILGGTASV
-657 KLCSTQDLRL
+657 KLCNTQDLRL
-667 ILNPFI
+667 ILNPFF

-681 YDISPIFRM
+681 YDISPVFRM

-699 DGRWGLR
+699 DGKWGLR
-706 INGNNIFNNKYDT
+706 LNGSNIFNNLYDT

-725 QDYRMKINYSWASVT
+725 QDYRMKINYNWASVT
-740 FAVIYKFGGYKEKT
+740 FAVIYKFGGYKEKN
-754 VKEVDTSRMGH
+754 VKAVDTSRMGH

>member
-1 MFRVTECTFRVTEC
+1 MDNKVFLLGLFLLSVANVKAQTQT
-15 TFRDTEWPFRD
+15 
-26 TEWRFIINIKQNY
+26 QN
-39 LSQNKS
+39 
-45 DVCTCFYINFSYI
+45 
-58 CGDYIQ
+58 
-64 NKKLIKMNKFFL
+64 
-76 TSLLVAAAITAN
+76 
-88 AQDNTTKDSLTME
+88 DSLTME
-101 TMMHNIPEV
+101 NMMHNLPEI

-147 RIPGVSNATGN
+147 RIPGVSDATGSV
-158 ISFSGNEVTLI
+158 SFSGNEVTLI

-179 EQLAERLKAMP
+179 EQLTERLKAMP
-190 ATQLAKAEVML
+190 AAQLSKAEVML

-230 IIGGLV
+230 IIGGMR
-236 QTKYAKGF
+236 QNKYANECGN
-244 GDLYLSMQ
+244 LYLSLQ

-258 DAQYKLV
+258 DAQYKYV

-284 RIHYNDETGQKSF
+284 RVYYNDETGQKSF
-297 GITHD
+297 GITHN
-302 YRLGMNYAFSKNHR
+302 YRLGMNYAFGKNHR
-316 LDVAYTGQ
+316 LDVAYTGH
-324 WDKTN
+324 WDKTCSN
-329 SNSRTTGSS
+329 SNTTGSS
-338 ISGMHRDSHEYLHN
+338 ISGMHHDSHEYLHN
-352 VDVNYALP
+352 VDVNYSLP
-360 FGLTLSGSYTYYRTP
+360 FGLTLNGSYTYYRTP

-380 DGTITTENK
+380 DGTMHTDESMS
-389 NETER
+389 ETER

-443 DGSVLPDGTSSVDLN
+443 DGTIQPNGTSSVDNN

-465 AGFSKQINKAIS
+465 AGFSKQINKALS

-489 PIWDKWRV
+489 PVWDKWRV

-529 MSNVYYSSTYTE
+529 MSNVFYSSTYTE
-541 IHGNPDLKPFSYSNV
+541 IHGNPDLKPFSYYNV

-571 ASLKPDYSVQLPYQ
+571 ASLKPDYFVQLPYQ

-598 FDYSNSFGLQASA
+598 FDYSNSYGLQASA

-624 AVGTYKHDKSSHFF
+624 AVGTYKHDKSCNFF
-638 DLPFNR
+638 DLPFDR
-644 KKLSVRLGGMASV
+644 KKLSVILGGTASV
-657 KLCSTQDLRL
+657 KLSSTQDLRL
-667 ILNPFI
+667 ILNPFY
-673 QSKAIQGV
+673 QTKAIQGV
-681 YDISPIFRM
+681 YDISPVFRM
-690 NAKLQWSSH
+690 DAKLQWSSH
-699 DGRWGLR
+699 DGKWGVRL
-706 INGNNIFNNKYDT
+706 NGSNIFNNRFDT

-725 QDYRMKINYSWASVT
+725 QDYRMKINYNWASVT
-740 FAVIYKFGGYKEKT
+740 FAVIYKFGGYKEKN
-754 VKEVDTSRMGH
+754 VKAVDTSRMGH

>member
-1 MFRVTECTFRVTEC
+1 MANKI
-15 TFRDTEWPFRD
+15 
-26 TEWRFIINIKQNY
+26 FILGLFL
-39 LSQNKS
+39 LSVANVKAQ
-45 DVCTCFYINFSYI
+45 T
-58 CGDYIQ
+58 
-64 NKKLIKMNKFFL
+64 L
-76 TSLLVAAAITAN
+76 TQT
-88 AQDNTTKDSLTME
+88 DSLTME
-101 TMMHNIPEV
+101 TMLHNLPEV

-147 RIPGVSNATGN
+147 RIPGVSDATGS

-179 EQLAERLKAMP
+179 EQLTERLKAMP
-190 ATQLAKAEVML
+190 AAQLAKAEVML

-230 IIGGLV
+230 IIGGYE
-236 QTKYAKGF
+236 QNKYAKGF
-244 GDLYLSMQ
+244 GDLYLSLQ

-258 DAQYKLV
+258 DAQYKYV
-265 NGNSYGESSRIANH
+265 NGNSYGESSLIANH

-284 RIHYNDETGQKSF
+284 RVYYNDETGQKSF

-324 WDKTN
+324 WDKTS
-329 SNSRTTGSS
+329 SNNHTTGSS
-338 ISGMHRDSHEYLHN
+338 ISGMHLDSHEYLHN
-352 VDVNYALP
+352 VDVNYSLP
-360 FGLTLSGSYTYYRTP
+360 FGLILNGSYTYYRTP

-380 DGTITTENK
+380 DGTMHTDESMP
-389 NETER
+389 ETER

-443 DGSVLPDGTSSVDLN
+443 DGTIQPNGTSSVDNN

-465 AGFSKQINKAIS
+465 AGFSKQINKAFS

-529 MSNVYYSSTYTE
+529 MSNVFYSSTYSE
-541 IHGNPDLKPFSYSNV
+541 IHGNPDLKPYSYYNV

-571 ASLKPDYSVQLPYQ
+571 ASLKPDYFVQLPYQ

-598 FDYSNSFGLQASA
+598 FDYSNSYGLQASV
-611 IFSAGK
+611 IFNAGK

-624 AVGTYKHDKSSHFF
+624 AVGTYKHDKSSNFF

-644 KKLSVRLGGMASV
+644 KKFSVILGGTASV
-657 KLCSTQDLRL
+657 KLCNTQDLRL
-667 ILNPFI
+667 ILNPFF

-681 YDISPIFRM
+681 YDINPIFSM
-690 NAKLQWSSH
+690 DAKLQWSSH
-699 DGRWGLR
+699 DGKWGLR
-706 INGNNIFNNKYDT
+706 LNGSNIFNNLYDT

-725 QDYRMKINYSWASVT
+725 QDYRMKINYNWASVT
-740 FAVIYKFGGYKEKT
+740 FAVIYKFGGYKEKN
-754 VKEVDTSRMGH
+754 VKAVDTSRMGH

>member
-1 MFRVTECTFRVTEC
+1 MVNKIFLLGLFL
-15 TFRDTEWPFRD
+15 
-26 TEWRFIINIKQNY
+26 
-39 LSQNKS
+39 LSVANVKAQ
-45 DVCTCFYINFSYI
+45 T
-58 CGDYIQ
+58 
-64 NKKLIKMNKFFL
+64 L
-76 TSLLVAAAITAN
+76 TQT
-88 AQDNTTKDSLTME
+88 DSLTME
-101 TMMHNIPEV
+101 TMLHNLPEV

-147 RIPGVSNATGN
+147 RIPGVSDATGS

-179 EQLAERLKAMP
+179 EQLTERLKAMP
-190 ATQLAKAEVML
+190 AAQLAKAEVML

-230 IIGGLV
+230 IIGGMR
-236 QTKYAKGF
+236 QNKYANEF
-244 GDLYLSMQ
+244 GNLYLSLQ

-258 DAQYKLV
+258 DAQYKYV

-297 GITHD
+297 GITHN

-316 LDVAYTGQ
+316 LDVAYTGH
-324 WDKTN
+324 WDKRCSN
-329 SNSRTTGSS
+329 SNTTGSS
-338 ISGMHRDSHEYLHN
+338 ISGMHHDSHEYLHN
-352 VDVNYALP
+352 VDVNYSLP
-360 FGLTLSGSYTYYRTP
+360 FGLTLNGSYTYYRTP

-380 DGTITTENK
+380 DGTMHTDESMS
-389 NETER
+389 ETER

-417 AHGWGLSYGVK
+417 SHGWGLSYGVK

-529 MSNVYYSSTYTE
+529 MSNVFYSSTYSE
-541 IHGNPDLKPFSYSNV
+541 IHGNPDLKPFAYYNV

-571 ASLKPDYSVQLPYQ
+571 ASLKPDYFVQLPYQ
-585 TTDRMAVIMKETN
+585 TTERMAVIMKETN
-598 FDYSNSFGLQASA
+598 FDYSNSYGLQASV
-611 IFSAGK
+611 IFNAGK

-624 AVGTYKHDKSSHFF
+624 AVGTYKHDKSSNFF

-644 KKLSVRLGGMASV
+644 KKLSVILGGTASV
-657 KLCSTQDLRL
+657 KLSSTQDLRL
-667 ILNPFI
+667 ILNPFY
-673 QSKAIQGV
+673 QTKAIQGV
-681 YDISPIFRM
+681 YDISPVFRM
-690 NAKLQWSSH
+690 DAKLQWSSH
-699 DGRWGLR
+699 DGKWGVRL
-706 INGNNIFNNKYDT
+706 NGSNIFNNRFDT

-725 QDYRMKINYSWASVT
+725 QDYRMKINYNWASVT
-740 FAVIYKFGGYKEKT
+740 FAVIYKFGGYKEKN
-754 VKEVDTSRMGH
+754 VKAVDTSRMGH

>member
-1 MFRVTECTFRVTEC
+1 MIFLLGLFL
-15 TFRDTEWPFRD
+15 
-26 TEWRFIINIKQNY
+26 
-39 LSQNKS
+39 LSVANVKAQ
-45 DVCTCFYINFSYI
+45 T
-58 CGDYIQ
+58 
-64 NKKLIKMNKFFL
+64 L
-76 TSLLVAAAITAN
+76 TQT
-88 AQDNTTKDSLTME
+88 DSLTME
-101 TMMHNIPEV
+101 TMLHNLPEV

-132 LLKQLPADNAYEALT
+132 LLKQLPADNACEALT
-147 RIPGVSNATGN
+147 RIPGVSDATGS

-179 EQLAERLKAMP
+179 EQLTERLKTMP
-190 ATQLAKAEVML
+190 AAQLAKAEVML

-230 IIGGLV
+230 IIGGMR

-284 RIHYNDETGQKSF
+284 RIYYNDETGQKSF

-302 YRLGMNYAFSKNHR
+302 YRLGMNYTFSKNNR

-360 FGLTLSGSYTYYRTP
+360 FGLTLSGSYTYYCTP

-380 DGTITTENK
+380 DGTMHTDESMP
-389 NETER
+389 ETER

-417 AHGWGLSYGVK
+417 ANCWGLSYGVK
-428 GQFTSNKSY
+428 GQFTSTKSY

-529 MSNVYYSSTYTE
+529 MSNVFYSSTYTE
-541 IHGNPDLKPFSYSNV
+541 IHGNPDLKPFSYYNV

-566 TLMAF
+566 TLIAF
-571 ASLKPDYSVQLPYQ
+571 ASLKPDYFVQLSYQ
-585 TTDRMAVIMKETN
+585 TTDRMAVIIKETN
-598 FDYSNSFGLQASA
+598 FDYSNSFGLQASV
-611 IFSAGK
+611 IFNAGK

-624 AVGTYKHDKSSHFF
+624 AVGTYKHDKSSNFF

-644 KKLSVRLGGMASV
+644 KKLSVILGGTASV
-657 KLCSTQDLRL
+657 KLCNSQDLRL
-667 ILNPFI
+667 ILNPFY
-673 QSKAIQGV
+673 QTKAIQGV

-699 DGRWGLR
+699 DGKWGLCL
-706 INGNNIFNNKYDT
+706 NGNNIFNNPYDT

-725 QDYRMKINYSWASVT
+725 QDYRMKINYNWASVT
-740 FAVIYKFGGYKEKT
+740 FAVVYKFGDYKNKN
-754 VKEVDTSRMGH
+754 VKAVDTSRMGH

>member
-1 MFRVTECTFRVTEC
+1 MNRLF
-15 TFRDTEWPFRD
+15 
-26 TEWRFIINIKQNY
+26 FIG
-39 LSQNKS
+39 
-45 DVCTCFYINFSYI
+45 V
-58 CGDYIQ
+58 
-64 NKKLIKMNKFFL
+64 
-76 TSLLVAAAITAN
+76 LVASAITAN
-88 AQDNTTKDSLTME
+88 AQGNAQKDSLTME
-101 TMMHNIPEV
+101 SMMHNLPEV

-147 RIPGVSNATGN
+147 RIPGVSDATGS

-169 INGQATTLTQ
+169 VNGQATTLTQ

-190 ATQLAKAEVML
+190 AAQLSKAEVML

-217 TKDYAGTNQLSGQ
+217 TKDYDGTNQLSGQ
-230 IIGGLV
+230 IIGGMR
-236 QTKYAKGF
+236 QNKYAKGF

-252 RGKFGL
+252 RGKFGM
-258 DAQYKLV
+258 DAQYKYI

-324 WDKTN
+324 WDKTS

-443 DGSVLPDGTSSVDLN
+443 DGTILPDGTSSVDNN
-458 ERIWNIY
+458 ERIWNVY
-465 AGFSKQINKAIS
+465 AGFSKQINKALS

-529 MSNVYYSSTYTE
+529 MSNVFYSSTYTE
-541 IHGNPDLKPFSYSNV
+541 IHGNPDLKPCSYYNL

-571 ASLKPDYSVQLPYQ
+571 ANLKPDYFVQLPYQ

-624 AVGTYKHDKSSHFF
+624 AVGTYKHDKSRNFF
-638 DLPFNR
+638 DLPFDR
-644 KKLSVRLGGMASV
+644 KKLSVILGGTASV

-667 ILNPFI
+667 ILNPFY
-673 QSKAIQGV
+673 QTKAIQGV
-681 YDISPIFRM
+681 YDISPIFSM
-690 NAKLQWSSH
+690 DAKLQWSSH
-699 DGRWGLR
+699 DGKWGVRL
-706 INGNNIFNNKYDT
+706 NGSNIFNNRFDT

-725 QDYRMKINYSWASVT
+725 QDYCMKVNYNWSSFT

>member
-1 MFRVTECTFRVTEC
+1 MVNKIFLLGLFL
-15 TFRDTEWPFRD
+15 
-26 TEWRFIINIKQNY
+26 
-39 LSQNKS
+39 LSVANVKAQ
-45 DVCTCFYINFSYI
+45 T
-58 CGDYIQ
+58 
-64 NKKLIKMNKFFL
+64 L
-76 TSLLVAAAITAN
+76 THT
-88 AQDNTTKDSLTME
+88 DSLTME
-101 TMMHNIPEV
+101 NMMHNLPEV

-147 RIPGVSNATGN
+147 RIPGISDATGS

-169 INGQATTLTQ
+169 VNGQATTLTQ
-179 EQLAERLKAMP
+179 EQLTERLKAMP
-190 ATQLAKAEVML
+190 AAQLAKAEVML

-230 IIGGLV
+230 VIGGMK
-236 QTKYAKGF
+236 QSKYAKGF
-244 GDLYLSMQ
+244 GDLYLSLQ

-258 DAQYKLV
+258 DAQYKYV

-284 RIHYNDETGQKSF
+284 RVYYNDETGQKSF
-297 GITHD
+297 GITHN

-316 LDVAYTGQ
+316 LDVAYTGH
-324 WDKTN
+324 WDKRCSN
-329 SNSRTTGSS
+329 SNTTGSS
-338 ISGMHRDSHEYLHN
+338 ISGMHHDSHEYLHN
-352 VDVNYALP
+352 VDVNYSLP
-360 FGLTLSGSYTYYRTP
+360 FGLTLNGSYTYYRTP

-380 DGTITTENK
+380 DGTMHTDESMS
-389 NETER
+389 ETER

-403 INKWMFTADQTHSL
+403 INKWMFTADQTHLL

-458 ERIWNIY
+458 ERIWNLY
-465 AGFSKQINKAIS
+465 AGFSKQINKALS

-529 MSNVYYSSTYTE
+529 MSNVFYSSTYSE
-541 IHGNPDLKPFSYSNV
+541 IHGNPDLKPFAYYNV

-571 ASLKPDYSVQLPYQ
+571 ASLKPDYFVQLPYQ
-585 TTDRMAVIMKETN
+585 TTECMAVIMKETN
-598 FDYSNSFGLQASA
+598 FDYSNSYGLQASV
-611 IFSAGK
+611 IFNAGK

-624 AVGTYKHDKSSHFF
+624 AVGTYKHDKSSNFF

-644 KKLSVRLGGMASV
+644 KKFSVILGGTASV
-657 KLCSTQDLRL
+657 KLCNTQDLRL
-667 ILNPFI
+667 ILNPFY
-673 QSKAIQGV
+673 QTKAIQGV

-699 DGRWGLR
+699 DGKWGLR
-706 INGNNIFNNKYDT
+706 LNGSNIFNNLYDT

-725 QDYRMKINYSWASVT
+725 QDYRMKINYNWASVT
-740 FAVIYKFGGYKEKT
+740 FAVIYKFGGYKEKN
-754 VKEVDTSRMGH
+754 VKAVDTSRMGH

>member
-1 MFRVTECTFRVTEC
+1 MANKIFLLGLFL
-15 TFRDTEWPFRD
+15 
-26 TEWRFIINIKQNY
+26 
-39 LSQNKS
+39 LSVANVKAQ
-45 DVCTCFYINFSYI
+45 T
-58 CGDYIQ
+58 
-64 NKKLIKMNKFFL
+64 L
-76 TSLLVAAAITAN
+76 TQT
-88 AQDNTTKDSLTME
+88 DSLTME
-101 TMMHNIPEV
+101 TMLHNLPEV

-147 RIPGVSNATGN
+147 RIPGVSDATGS

-179 EQLAERLKAMP
+179 EQLTERLKAMP
-190 ATQLAKAEVML
+190 AAQLAKAEVML

-230 IIGGLV
+230 IIGGMR
-236 QTKYAKGF
+236 QNKYANEF
-244 GDLYLSMQ
+244 GNLYLSLQ

-258 DAQYKLV
+258 DAQYKYV

-302 YRLGMNYAFSKNHR
+302 YRLGMNYTFSKNHR
-316 LDVAYTGQ
+316 LDVAYTGR
-324 WDKTN
+324 WNKTN

-375 QQQAL
+375 QQQAI

-497 YPTLNALWNVNDN
+497 YPTFNALWNVNDN

-529 MSNVYYSSTYTE
+529 MSNVFYSSTYTE
-541 IHGNPDLKPFSYSNV
+541 IHGNPDLKHFSYYNV

-598 FDYSNSFGLQASA
+598 FDYSNSYGLQASV
-611 IFSAGK
+611 IFNAGK

-644 KKLSVRLGGMASV
+644 KKLSVRLGGTASV

-699 DGRWGLR
+699 DGKWGLR
-706 INGNNIFNNKYDT
+706 LNGNNIFNNKYDT

-740 FAVIYKFGGYKEKT
+740 FAVIYKFGGYKEKN
-754 VKEVDTSRMGH
+754 VKAVDTSRMGH

>member
-1 MFRVTECTFRVTEC
+1 MNIN
-15 TFRDTEWPFRD
+15 
-26 TEWRFIINIKQNY
+26 RF
-39 LSQNKS
+39 L
-45 DVCTCFYINFSYI
+45 
-58 CGDYIQ
+58 
-64 NKKLIKMNKFFL
+64 L
-76 TSLLVAAAITAN
+76 TSILVASAITAN
-88 AQDNTTKDSLTME
+88 AQDNVPKDSLTME
-101 TMMHNIPEV
+101 TMMHNLPEV
-110 MVKGSRP
+110 MIKGSRP
-117 IVKAERGMLSYNMPL
+117 IVKAERGVLSYNMPL

-147 RIPGVSNATGN
+147 RIPGISDATGS

-169 INGQATTLTQ
+169 VNGQATTLTQ
-179 EQLAERLKAMP
+179 EQLTERLKAMP
-190 ATQLAKAEVML
+190 AAQLAKAEVML

-230 IIGGLV
+230 VIGGMK
-236 QTKYAKGF
+236 QSKYAKGF
-244 GDLYLSMQ
+244 GDLYLSLQ

-258 DAQYKLV
+258 DAQYKYV

-284 RIHYNDETGQKSF
+284 RVYYNDETGQKSF
-297 GITHD
+297 GITHN

-316 LDVAYTGQ
+316 LDVAYTGH
-324 WDKTN
+324 WDKRCSN
-329 SNSRTTGSS
+329 SNTTGSS
-338 ISGMHRDSHEYLHN
+338 ISGMHHDSHEYLHN
-352 VDVNYALP
+352 VDVNYSLP
-360 FGLTLSGSYTYYRTP
+360 FGLTLNGSYTYYRTP

-380 DGTITTENK
+380 DGTMHTDESMQ
-389 NETER
+389 ETER

-443 DGSVLPDGTSSVDLN
+443 DGTIQPNGTSSVDNN

-477 LEASVAA
+477 VEASVAA

-529 MSNVYYSSTYTE
+529 MSNVFYSSTYSE
-541 IHGNPDLKPFSYSNV
+541 IHGNPDLKPFSYYNV

-571 ASLKPDYSVQLPYQ
+571 ASLKPDYFVQLPYQ
-585 TTDRMAVIMKETN
+585 TTERMAVIMKETN
-598 FDYSNSFGLQASA
+598 FDYSNSYGLQASV
-611 IFSAGK
+611 IFNAGK

-624 AVGTYKHDKSSHFF
+624 AVGTYKHDKSSNFF

-644 KKLSVRLGGMASV
+644 KKLSVILGGTASV
-657 KLCSTQDLRL
+657 KLCNTQDLRL
-667 ILNPFI
+667 ILNPFF

-681 YDISPIFRM
+681 YDISPVFRM

-699 DGRWGLR
+699 DGKWGLR
-706 INGNNIFNNKYDT
+706 LNGSNIFNNLYDT

-725 QDYRMKINYSWASVT
+725 QDYRMKINYNWASVT
-740 FAVIYKFGGYKEKT
+740 FAVIYKFGGYKEKN
-754 VKEVDTSRMGH
+754 VKAVDTSRMGH

>member
-1 MFRVTECTFRVTEC
+1 
-15 TFRDTEWPFRD
+15 
-26 TEWRFIINIKQNY
+26 
-39 LSQNKS
+39 
-45 DVCTCFYINFSYI
+45 
-58 CGDYIQ
+58 
-64 NKKLIKMNKFFL
+64 MNRFFL
-76 TSLLVAAAITAN
+76 ASLLVASAITAN
-88 AQDNTTKDSLTME
+88 AQDNAPKDSLILE
-101 TMMHNIPEV
+101 TMMHNLPEV

-132 LLKQLPADNAYEALT
+132 LLRQLPADNAYEALT
-147 RIPGVSNATGN
+147 RLPGVSDATGS

-169 INGQATTLTQ
+169 INGQASTLTQ

-190 ATQLAKAEVML
+190 AAQLAKTEVML

-230 IIGGLV
+230 IIGGMR
-236 QTKYAKGF
+236 QNKYANEF
-244 GDLYLSMQ
+244 GNLYLSLQ

-258 DAQYKLV
+258 DAQYKYV
-265 NGNSYGESSRIANH
+265 NGNSYGESSRKANH

-284 RIHYNDETGQKSF
+284 HIRYNDETGQKSF

-302 YRLGMNYAFSKNHR
+302 YRLGMNYTFSKNNR

-417 AHGWGLSYGVK
+417 SHGWGLSYGVK

-443 DGSVLPDGTSSVDLN
+443 DGSILPDGTSSVDLN

-529 MSNVYYSSTYTE
+529 MSNVFYSSTYTE
-541 IHGNPDLKPFSYSNV
+541 IHGNPSLKPFAYYKA

-571 ASLKPDYSVQLPYQ
+571 ASLKPDYFVQLPYQ
-585 TTDRMAVIMKETN
+585 AADRMAVIMKETN

-611 IFSAGK
+611 IFNAGK

-638 DLPFNR
+638 DLPFDR
-644 KKLSVRLGGMASV
+644 ERLSVVLGGTASI
-657 KLCSTQDLRL
+657 KLCRTQNLRL
-667 ILNPFI
+667 ILNPFF

-681 YDISPIFRM
+681 YDISPVFRM
-690 NAKLQWSSH
+690 DAKLQWSSH
-699 DGRWGLR
+699 DGKWGLR
-706 INGNNIFNNKYDT
+706 LTGNNIFNNQFDT
-719 RSVQGN
+719 RSTQGN
-725 QDYRMKINYSWASVT
+725 QDYRMKLNYNWASFN
-740 FAVIYKFGGYKEKT
+740 FAVIYKFGGYKEKNI
-754 VKEVDTSRMGH
+754 KSVDTSRMGH

>member
-1 MFRVTECTFRVTEC
+1 MVNKIFLLGLFL
-15 TFRDTEWPFRD
+15 
-26 TEWRFIINIKQNY
+26 
-39 LSQNKS
+39 LSVANVKAQ
-45 DVCTCFYINFSYI
+45 T
-58 CGDYIQ
+58 
-64 NKKLIKMNKFFL
+64 L
-76 TSLLVAAAITAN
+76 TQT
-88 AQDNTTKDSLTME
+88 DSLTME
-101 TMMHNIPEV
+101 TMLHNLPEV

-147 RIPGVSNATGN
+147 RIPGVSDATGS

-169 INGQATTLTQ
+169 VNGQATTLTQ
-179 EQLAERLKAMP
+179 EQLTERLKAMP
-190 ATQLAKAEVML
+190 AAQLAKAEVML

-230 IIGGLV
+230 VIGGMK
-236 QTKYAKGF
+236 QSKYAKGF
-244 GDLYLSMQ
+244 GDLYLSLQ

-258 DAQYKLV
+258 DAQYKYV
-265 NGNSYGESSRIANH
+265 NGNSYGESSRKANH

-284 RIHYNDETGQKSF
+284 RVYYNDETGQKSF
-297 GITHD
+297 GITHN
-302 YRLGMNYAFSKNHR
+302 YRLGMNYAFGKNHR
-316 LDVAYTGQ
+316 LDVAYTGH
-324 WDKTN
+324 WDKTC

-338 ISGMHRDSHEYLHN
+338 ISGMHHDSHEYLHN

-360 FGLTLSGSYTYYRTP
+360 FGLTLNGSYTYYRTP

-380 DGTITTENK
+380 DGTMHTDESMPG
-389 NETER
+389 TER

-443 DGSVLPDGTSSVDLN
+443 DGTIQPNGTSSVDNN

-465 AGFSKQINKAIS
+465 AGFSKQINKALS

-489 PIWDKWRV
+489 PIWDKWRI
-497 YPTLNALWNVNDN
+497 YPMLNALWNINDN

-529 MSNVYYSSTYTE
+529 MSNVFYSSTYTE
-541 IHGNPDLKPFSYSNV
+541 IHGNPDLNPFSYYNV

-644 KKLSVRLGGMASV
+644 KKLTATLGGTASI
-657 KLCSTQDLRL
+657 KLCQTQDLRL

-740 FAVIYKFGGYKEKT
+740 FAVIYKFGGYKEKK

>member
-1 MFRVTECTFRVTEC
+1 MDNKVFLLGLFLLSVANVKAQTQT
-15 TFRDTEWPFRD
+15 
-26 TEWRFIINIKQNY
+26 QN
-39 LSQNKS
+39 
-45 DVCTCFYINFSYI
+45 
-58 CGDYIQ
+58 
-64 NKKLIKMNKFFL
+64 
-76 TSLLVAAAITAN
+76 
-88 AQDNTTKDSLTME
+88 DSLTME
-101 TMMHNIPEV
+101 NMMHNLPEV

-132 LLKQLPADNAYEALT
+132 LMKQLPADNAYEALT
-147 RIPGVSNATGN
+147 RIPGVSDATGS

-179 EQLAERLKAMP
+179 EQLTERLKAMP
-190 ATQLAKAEVML
+190 AAQLAKAEVML

-230 IIGGLV
+230 IIGGMR
-236 QTKYAKGF
+236 QNKYANECGN
-244 GDLYLSMQ
+244 LYLSLQ

-258 DAQYKLV
+258 DAQYKYV

-284 RIHYNDETGQKSF
+284 RVYYNDETGQKSF

-316 LDVAYTGQ
+316 LDVAYTGH
-324 WDKTN
+324 WDKTC

-338 ISGMHRDSHEYLHN
+338 ISGMHHDSHEYLHN
-352 VDVNYALP
+352 VDVNYSLP
-360 FGLTLSGSYTYYRTP
+360 FGLTLNGSYTYYRTP

-443 DGSVLPDGTSSVDLN
+443 DGTILPDGTSSVDNN

-489 PIWDKWRV
+489 PVWDKWRV

-529 MSNVYYSSTYTE
+529 MSNVFYSSTYTE
-541 IHGNPDLKPFSYSNV
+541 IHGNPDLKPFSYYNV

-571 ASLKPDYSVQLPYQ
+571 ASLKPDYFVQLPYQ

-624 AVGTYKHDKSSHFF
+624 AVGTYKHDKSCNFF
-638 DLPFNR
+638 DLPFDR
-644 KKLSVRLGGMASV
+644 KKLSFILGGTASV
-657 KLCSTQDLRL
+657 KLSSTQDLRL
-667 ILNPFI
+667 ILNPFY
-673 QSKAIQGV
+673 QTKAIQGV
-681 YDISPIFRM
+681 YDISPVFRM

-699 DGRWGLR
+699 DGKWGLR
-706 INGNNIFNNKYDT
+706 LNGSNIFNNRFDT

-725 QDYRMKINYSWASVT
+725 QDYRMKINYNWSSFT
-740 FAVIYKFGGYKEKT
+740 FAVIYKFGGYKEKN
-754 VKEVDTSRMGH
+754 VKAVDTSRMGH

>member
-1 MFRVTECTFRVTEC
+1 MDNKVFLLGLFL
-15 TFRDTEWPFRD
+15 
-26 TEWRFIINIKQNY
+26 
-39 LSQNKS
+39 LSVANVKAQ
-45 DVCTCFYINFSYI
+45 T
-58 CGDYIQ
+58 
-64 NKKLIKMNKFFL
+64 L
-76 TSLLVAAAITAN
+76 THT
-88 AQDNTTKDSLTME
+88 DSLTME
-101 TMMHNIPEV
+101 NMMHNLPEV
-110 MVKGSRP
+110 MIKGSRP

-147 RIPGVSNATGN
+147 RIPGISDATGS

-169 INGQATTLTQ
+169 VNGQATTLTQ
-179 EQLAERLKAMP
+179 EQLTERLKAMP
-190 ATQLAKAEVML
+190 TAQLAKAEVML

-230 IIGGLV
+230 IIGGMR
-236 QTKYAKGF
+236 QNKYANEF
-244 GDLYLSMQ
+244 GNLYLSLQ

-258 DAQYKLV
+258 DAQYKYV

-284 RIHYNDETGQKSF
+284 RVYYNDETGQKSF
-297 GITHD
+297 GITHN

-316 LDVAYTGQ
+316 LDVAYTGH
-324 WDKTN
+324 WDKTCSN
-329 SNSRTTGSS
+329 SNTTGSS
-338 ISGMHRDSHEYLHN
+338 ISGMHHDSHEYLHN

-360 FGLTLSGSYTYYRTP
+360 FGLTLNGSYTYYRTP
-375 QQQAL
+375 QQQVL
-380 DGTITTENK
+380 DGTMHTDESMP
-389 NETER
+389 ETER

-417 AHGWGLSYGVK
+417 SHGWGLSYGVK

-443 DGSVLPDGTSSVDLN
+443 DGTIQPNGTSSVDNN

-529 MSNVYYSSTYTE
+529 MSSVFYSSAYTE
-541 IHGNPDLKPFSYSNV
+541 IHGNPDLKPFSYYNV

-571 ASLKPDYSVQLPYQ
+571 ASLKPDYFVQLPYQ
-585 TTDRMAVIMKETN
+585 TTERMAVIMKETN
-598 FDYSNSFGLQASA
+598 FDYSNSYGLQASV
-611 IFSAGK
+611 IFNAGK

-624 AVGTYKHDKSSHFF
+624 AVGTYKHDKSSNFF

-644 KKLSVRLGGMASV
+644 KKLSVILGGTASV
-657 KLCSTQDLRL
+657 KLCNTQDLRL
-667 ILNPFI
+667 ILNPFF

-681 YDISPIFRM
+681 YDISPVFRM

-699 DGRWGLR
+699 DGKWGLR
-706 INGNNIFNNKYDT
+706 LNGSNIFNNLYDT

-725 QDYRMKINYSWASVT
+725 QDYRMKINYNWASVT
-740 FAVIYKFGGYKEKT
+740 FAVIYKFGGYKEKN
-754 VKEVDTSRMGH
+754 VKAVDTSRMGH

>member
-1 MFRVTECTFRVTEC
+1 MANKIFLLGLFL
-15 TFRDTEWPFRD
+15 
-26 TEWRFIINIKQNY
+26 
-39 LSQNKS
+39 LSVANVKAQ
-45 DVCTCFYINFSYI
+45 T
-58 CGDYIQ
+58 
-64 NKKLIKMNKFFL
+64 L
-76 TSLLVAAAITAN
+76 TQT
-88 AQDNTTKDSLTME
+88 DSITME
-101 TMMHNIPEV
+101 TMLHNLPEV

-147 RIPGVSNATGN
+147 RIPGVSDATGS

-179 EQLAERLKAMP
+179 EQLTERLKAMP
-190 ATQLAKAEVML
+190 AAQLAKTEVML

-230 IIGGLV
+230 IIGGFE
-236 QTKYAKGF
+236 QNKYAKGF
-244 GDLYLSMQ
+244 GDLYLSLQ

-258 DAQYKLV
+258 DAQYKYV
-265 NGNSYGESSRIANH
+265 NGNSYGESSLIANH

-284 RIHYNDETGQKSF
+284 RVYYNDKTGQKSF

-324 WDKTN
+324 WDKTS
-329 SNSRTTGSS
+329 SNNHTTGSS
-338 ISGMHRDSHEYLHN
+338 ISGMHLDSHEYLHN
-352 VDVNYALP
+352 VDVNYSLP
-360 FGLTLSGSYTYYRTP
+360 FGLTLNGSYTYYRTP

-380 DGTITTENK
+380 DGTMHTDESMP
-389 NETER
+389 ETER

-443 DGSVLPDGTSSVDLN
+443 DGTIQPNGTSSVDNN

-465 AGFSKQINKAIS
+465 AGFSKQINKAFS

-529 MSNVYYSSTYTE
+529 MSNVFYSSTYSE
-541 IHGNPDLKPFSYSNV
+541 IHGNPDLKPYSYYNV

-571 ASLKPDYSVQLPYQ
+571 ASLKPDYFVQLPYQ
-585 TTDRMAVIMKETN
+585 TTERMAVIMKETN
-598 FDYSNSFGLQASA
+598 FDYSNSYGLQASV
-611 IFSAGK
+611 IFNAGK

-624 AVGTYKHDKSSHFF
+624 AVGTYKHDKSSNFF

-644 KKLSVRLGGMASV
+644 KKLSVILGGTASV
-657 KLCSTQDLRL
+657 KLCNTQDLRL
-667 ILNPFI
+667 ILNPFF

-681 YDISPIFRM
+681 YDISPIFSM
-690 NAKLQWSSH
+690 DAKLQWSSH
-699 DGRWGLR
+699 DGKWGLR
-706 INGNNIFNNKYDT
+706 LNGSNIFNNLYDT

-740 FAVIYKFGGYKEKT
+740 FAVIYKFGGYKEKN
-754 VKEVDTSRMGH
+754 VKAVDTSRMGH

>member
-1 MFRVTECTFRVTEC
+1 MTNKIFLLGLFL
-15 TFRDTEWPFRD
+15 
-26 TEWRFIINIKQNY
+26 
-39 LSQNKS
+39 LSVANVKAQ
-45 DVCTCFYINFSYI
+45 T
-58 CGDYIQ
+58 
-64 NKKLIKMNKFFL
+64 L
-76 TSLLVAAAITAN
+76 TQT
-88 AQDNTTKDSLTME
+88 DSLTME
-101 TMMHNIPEV
+101 TMLHNLPEV

-147 RIPGVSNATGN
+147 RIPGVSDATGS

-179 EQLAERLKAMP
+179 EQLTERLKAMP
-190 ATQLAKAEVML
+190 AAQLSKAEVML
-201 SAPARY
+201 SAPARN

-230 IIGGLV
+230 IIGGMR
-236 QTKYAKGF
+236 QNKYANEF
-244 GDLYLSMQ
+244 GNLYLSLQ
-252 RGKFGL
+252 RDKFGL
-258 DAQYKLV
+258 DAQYKYV

-284 RIHYNDETGQKSF
+284 RVYYNDETGQKSF

-302 YRLGMNYAFSKNHR
+302 YRLGMNYTFSKNNR

-338 ISGMHRDSHEYLHN
+338 ISGMHHDSHEYLHN

-529 MSNVYYSSTYTE
+529 MSNVFYSSTYTE
-541 IHGNPDLKPFSYSNV
+541 IHGNPDLKPFSYYNV

-644 KKLSVRLGGMASV
+644 KKLSVRLGGTASV

-706 INGNNIFNNKYDT
+706 LNGNNIFNNKYDT

-754 VKEVDTSRMGH
+754 VKGVDTSRMGH

>member
-1 MFRVTECTFRVTEC
+1 
-15 TFRDTEWPFRD
+15 
-26 TEWRFIINIKQNY
+26 
-39 LSQNKS
+39 
-45 DVCTCFYINFSYI
+45 
-58 CGDYIQ
+58 
-64 NKKLIKMNKFFL
+64 MNRLLL
-76 TSLLVAAAITAN
+76 TGLLVAAVITAN

-147 RIPGVSNATGN
+147 RIPGVSDATGS

-190 ATQLAKAEVML
+190 AAQLAKAEVML

-284 RIHYNDETGQKSF
+284 RVYYNDETGQKSF

-316 LDVAYTGQ
+316 LDVAYTGH
-324 WDKTN
+324 WDKTCSN
-329 SNSRTTGSS
+329 SNTTGSS
-338 ISGMHRDSHEYLHN
+338 ISGMHHDSHEYLHN
-352 VDVNYALP
+352 VDVNYSLP
-360 FGLTLSGSYTYYRTP
+360 FGLTLNGSYTYYRTP
-375 QQQAL
+375 QRQAL
-380 DGTITTENK
+380 DGTMHTDESMS
-389 NETER
+389 ETER

-443 DGSVLPDGTSSVDLN
+443 DGTILPNGTSSVNNN

-489 PIWDKWRV
+489 PVWDKWRV

-529 MSNVYYSSTYTE
+529 MSNVFYSSTYTE
-541 IHGNPDLKPFSYSNV
+541 IHGNPDLKPFSYYNV

-571 ASLKPDYSVQLPYQ
+571 ASLKPDYFVQLPYQ

-598 FDYSNSFGLQASA
+598 FDFSNSYGLQASA

-624 AVGTYKHDKSSHFF
+624 AVGTYKHDKSCNFF

-644 KKLSVRLGGMASV
+644 KKLSVILGGTASV

-667 ILNPFI
+667 ILNPFY
-673 QSKAIQGV
+673 QTKAIQGV

-690 NAKLQWSSH
+690 DAKLQWSSH
-699 DGRWGLR
+699 DGKWGVRL
-706 INGNNIFNNKYDT
+706 NGSNIFNNRFDT

-725 QDYRMKINYSWASVT
+725 QDYRMKINYNWASVT

>member
-1 MFRVTECTFRVTEC
+1 MVNKIFLLGLFL
-15 TFRDTEWPFRD
+15 
-26 TEWRFIINIKQNY
+26 
-39 LSQNKS
+39 LSVANVKAQ
-45 DVCTCFYINFSYI
+45 T
-58 CGDYIQ
+58 
-64 NKKLIKMNKFFL
+64 L
-76 TSLLVAAAITAN
+76 THT
-88 AQDNTTKDSLTME
+88 DSLTME
-101 TMMHNIPEV
+101 NMMHNLPEV

-147 RIPGVSNATGN
+147 RIPGISDATGS

-169 INGQATTLTQ
+169 VNGQATTLTQ
-179 EQLAERLKAMP
+179 EQLTERLKAMP
-190 ATQLAKAEVML
+190 AAQLAKAEVML

-230 IIGGLV
+230 VIGGMK
-236 QTKYAKGF
+236 QSKYAKGF
-244 GDLYLSMQ
+244 GDLYLSLQ

-258 DAQYKLV
+258 DAQYKYV

-284 RIHYNDETGQKSF
+284 RVYYNDETGQKSF
-297 GITHD
+297 GITHN

-316 LDVAYTGQ
+316 LDVAYTGH
-324 WDKTN
+324 WDKRCSN
-329 SNSRTTGSS
+329 SNTTGSS
-338 ISGMHRDSHEYLHN
+338 ISGMHHDSHEYLHN
-352 VDVNYALP
+352 VDVNYSLP
-360 FGLTLSGSYTYYRTP
+360 FGLTLNGSYTYYRTP

-380 DGTITTENK
+380 DGTMHTDESML
-389 NETER
+389 ETER

-443 DGSVLPDGTSSVDLN
+443 DGTILPNGTSSVDNN

-477 LEASVAA
+477 VEASVAA

-529 MSNVYYSSTYTE
+529 MSNVFYSSTYSE
-541 IHGNPDLKPFSYSNV
+541 IHGNPDLKPFSYYNV

-571 ASLKPDYSVQLPYQ
+571 ASLKPDYFVQLPYQ
-585 TTDRMAVIMKETN
+585 TTERMAVIMKETN
-598 FDYSNSFGLQASA
+598 FDYSNSYGLQASV
-611 IFSAGK
+611 IFNAGK

-624 AVGTYKHDKSSHFF
+624 AVGTYKHDKSSNFF

-644 KKLSVRLGGMASV
+644 KKLSVILGGTASV
-657 KLCSTQDLRL
+657 KLCNTQDLRL
-667 ILNPFI
+667 ILNPFF

-681 YDISPIFRM
+681 YDISPVFRM

-699 DGRWGLR
+699 DGKWGLR
-706 INGNNIFNNKYDT
+706 LNGSNIFNNLYDT

-725 QDYRMKINYSWASVT
+725 QDYRMKINYNWASVT
-740 FAVIYKFGGYKEKT
+740 FAVIYKFGGYKEKN
-754 VKEVDTSRMGH
+754 VKAVDTSRMGH

>member
-1 MFRVTECTFRVTEC
+1 MVNKIFLLGLFL
-15 TFRDTEWPFRD
+15 
-26 TEWRFIINIKQNY
+26 
-39 LSQNKS
+39 LSVANVKAQ
-45 DVCTCFYINFSYI
+45 T
-58 CGDYIQ
+58 
-64 NKKLIKMNKFFL
+64 L
-76 TSLLVAAAITAN
+76 THT
-88 AQDNTTKDSLTME
+88 DSLTME
-101 TMMHNIPEV
+101 NMMHNLPEV

-147 RIPGVSNATGN
+147 RIPGISDATGS

-169 INGQATTLTQ
+169 VNGQATTLTQ
-179 EQLAERLKAMP
+179 EQLTERLKAMP
-190 ATQLAKAEVML
+190 AAQLAKAEVML

-230 IIGGLV
+230 VIGGMK
-236 QTKYAKGF
+236 QSKYAKGF
-244 GDLYLSMQ
+244 GDLYLSLQ

-258 DAQYKLV
+258 DAQYKYV

-284 RIHYNDETGQKSF
+284 RVYYNDENGQKSF
-297 GITHD
+297 GITHN

-316 LDVAYTGQ
+316 LDVAYTGH
-324 WDKTN
+324 WDKRCSN
-329 SNSRTTGSS
+329 SNTTGSS
-338 ISGMHRDSHEYLHN
+338 ISGMHHDSHEYLHN
-352 VDVNYALP
+352 VDVNYSLP
-360 FGLTLSGSYTYYRTP
+360 FGLTLNGSYTYYRTP

-380 DGTITTENK
+380 DGTMHTDESMP
-389 NETER
+389 ETER

-443 DGSVLPDGTSSVDLN
+443 DGTIQPNGTSSVDNN

-477 LEASVAA
+477 VEASVAA

-529 MSNVYYSSTYTE
+529 MSNVFYSSTYSE
-541 IHGNPDLKPFSYSNV
+541 IHGNPDLNPFSYYNV

-571 ASLKPDYSVQLPYQ
+571 ASLKPDYFVQLPYQ
-585 TTDRMAVIMKETN
+585 TTERMAVIMKETN
-598 FDYSNSFGLQASA
+598 FDYSNSYGLQASV
-611 IFSAGK
+611 IFNAGK

-624 AVGTYKHDKSSHFF
+624 AVGTYKHDKSCNFF
-638 DLPFNR
+638 DLPFDR
-644 KKLSVRLGGMASV
+644 KKLSVILGGTASV
-657 KLCSTQDLRL
+657 KLSSTQDLRL
-667 ILNPFI
+667 ILNPFY
-673 QSKAIQGV
+673 QTKAIQGV
-681 YDISPIFRM
+681 YDISPVFRM
-690 NAKLQWSSH
+690 DAKLQWSSH
-699 DGRWGLR
+699 DGKWGLR
-706 INGNNIFNNKYDT
+706 LNGSNIFNNRFDT

-725 QDYRMKINYSWASVT
+725 QDYRMKINYNWASVT
-740 FAVIYKFGGYKEKT
+740 FAVIYKFGGYKEKN
-754 VKEVDTSRMGH
+754 VKAVDTSRMGH